1 MRRIIGLAFFLVL
14 ALHASAFAEGVKVGI
29 VNLKMVIE
37 KSDPGLD
44 IQKNLQSKFDKMKG
58 DIEKQKNDIERM
70 RDEMQ
75 KQSVAMTPEAKQDK
89 ELSFKRK
96 VRDYQDTV
104 MAYQRKMKAEE
115 EQATAPVFELLS
127 NVVKEYAKKNKF
139 TLLID
144 VAGPLNNVIYYDEA
158 VDVTND
164 VMTELNKSW
173 KGKK

>member
-1 MRRIIGLAFFLVL
+1 MRRIIGLALFLVL
-14 ALHASAFAEGVKVGI
+14 ALQTSAFAQGVKIGV

-37 KSDPGLD
+37 KSDPGMD

-58 DIEKQKNDIERM
+58 DIERQKNDIERL

-75 KQSVAMTPEAKQDK
+75 KQSVAMTPEAAQDK

-127 NVVKEYAKKNKF
+127 TVVKDFAKKQGF

-144 VAGPLNNVIYYDEA
+144 VAGPLNNVIHYDET
-158 VDVTND
+158 VDVTSD
-164 VMTELNKSW
+164 LMTELNKAW